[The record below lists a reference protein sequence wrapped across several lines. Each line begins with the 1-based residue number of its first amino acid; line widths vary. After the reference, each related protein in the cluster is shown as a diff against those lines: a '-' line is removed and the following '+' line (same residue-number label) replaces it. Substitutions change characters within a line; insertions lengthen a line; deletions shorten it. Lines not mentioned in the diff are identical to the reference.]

1 MTIYGDVWRKVHGT
15 VTGKPDNF
23 SWIIENK
30 LAGSAIPTSID
41 EVQWAI
47 EQGVKSI
54 VTVREE
60 PLDDD
65 WVKDVNYLHI
75 MSNDMGVPDFN
86 DLVEA
91 IDFIHRRITYDN
103 EPVLVHCLAGLG
115 RTGVI
120 LACYLV
126 KYQNLSADEATQKV
140 REERPGSIQSYPQE
154 EIIFRFE
161 KSLSN

>member
-15 VTGKPDNF
+15 VTGRPDKF
-23 SWIIENK
+23 SWLIENE
-30 LAGSAIPTSID
+30 LAGSGIPTSIN
-41 EVQWAI
+41 EVQWVI

-75 MSNDMGVPDFN
+75 MSNDMSVPEFD
-86 DLVEA
+86 DLTYA
-91 IDFIHRRITYDN
+91 IDFIHRRVTNN
-103 EPVLVHCLAGLG
+103 EPVMVHCLAGLG
-115 RTGVI
+115 RTGTL

-126 KYQNLSADEATQKV
+126 KYQNMSADEATKKV

-161 KSLSN
+161 KSLKR

>member
-15 VTGKPDNF
+15 VTGRPDNF

-41 EVQWAI
+41 EVKWVI
-47 EQGVKSI
+47 DQGVKSI
-54 VTVREE
+54 VTIREE
-60 PLDDD
+60 TLDES

-75 MSNDMGVPDFN
+75 LSNDMSVPEFD
-86 DLVEA
+86 DLIYAV
-91 IDFIHRRITYDN
+91 DFIHRRITNN
-103 EPVLVHCLAGLG
+103 EPVLVHCLAGMG
-115 RTGVI
+115 RTGTL

-126 KYQNLSADEATQKV
+126 KHKKMSADDAIQKV

-154 EIIFRFE
+154 EMIYQFA
-161 KSLSN
+161 KSLQS